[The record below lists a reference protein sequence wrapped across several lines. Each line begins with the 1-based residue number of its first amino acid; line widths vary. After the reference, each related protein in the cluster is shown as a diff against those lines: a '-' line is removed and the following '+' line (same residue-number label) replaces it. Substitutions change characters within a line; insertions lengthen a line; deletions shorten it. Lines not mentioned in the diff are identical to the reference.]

1 MVCVKVLSVRVSDD
15 LLKEIESVCWWDD
28 LSKTETLRL
37 LLKLGIREWKRQKG
51 LHPDI
56 PLDITE

>member
-1 MVCVKVLSVRVSDD
+1 MKVVSVRVSND
-15 LLKEIESVCWWDD
+15 LLKEIESVSWWDH

-51 LHPDI
+51 LPPDV

>member
-1 MVCVKVLSVRVSDD
+1 MKVVSVRIDD
-15 LLKEIESVCWWDD
+15 GLLKEIESVFWWDH

-37 LLKLGIREWKRQKG
+37 LLRFGIREWKRQKG
-51 LHPDI
+51 LHPDV

>member
-1 MVCVKVLSVRVSDD
+1 MKVVSVRVSDG

-51 LHPDI
+51 LPPDV